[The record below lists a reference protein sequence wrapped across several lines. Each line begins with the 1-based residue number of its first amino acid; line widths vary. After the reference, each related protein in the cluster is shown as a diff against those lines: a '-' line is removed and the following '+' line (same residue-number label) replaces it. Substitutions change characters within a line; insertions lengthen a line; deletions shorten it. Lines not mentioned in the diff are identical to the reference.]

1 MIYYPADQTEDKS
14 QVVQQTF
21 LISTSSRFVKVQQTL
36 ESSNYSRNKVYI
48 CLKLDCMFFFC
59 YFIRI
64 FQEHVL
70 CSPLSKMLVPRR
82 VTCLYRQQPWHNT
95 ERVRDFCTAHTRLLI
110 YKHEASHY
118 TKSKHRPSEFKLGKC
133 NFASKLSWTG
143 GLNSTQRSTYWRFRS
158 DMSNSW
164 FHPVIK
170 IHKPRKNF

>member
-110 YKHEASHY
+110 YKHEANTVLQSSNLGNVTLH
-118 TKSKHRPSEFKLGKC
+118 PSSLEREV
-133 NFASKLSWTG
+133 
-143 GLNSTQRSTYWRFRS
+143 STQLKGPLTGVLEVTCRTPGS
-158 DMSNSW
+158 
-164 FHPVIK
+164 IL
-170 IHKPRKNF
+170 